1 MTPYEKYNNLY
12 SIQVYSIYSIQYIQL
27 FTYGTVQ
34 YVKSQCSMKSSYFLV
49 LPRLLLERC
58 MPSSSNSLTH

>member
-27 FTYGTVQ
+27 FTYGTVR
-34 YVKSQCSMKSSYFLV
+34 KISMLNEIFLFSRAA
-49 LPRLLLERC
+49 P
-58 MPSSSNSLTH
+58 TIT